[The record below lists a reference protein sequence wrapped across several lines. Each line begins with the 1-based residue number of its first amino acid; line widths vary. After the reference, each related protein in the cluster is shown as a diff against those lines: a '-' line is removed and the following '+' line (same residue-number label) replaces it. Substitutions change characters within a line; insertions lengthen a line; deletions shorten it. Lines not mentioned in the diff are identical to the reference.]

1 MSLRKFNSRFI
12 WLVLLGLLSLASLIL
27 GLLVGSVA
35 VEFGSFIKLILGQ
48 ANALESSLILDL
60 RLPRVLAAFVSGAL
74 LAVAGLL
81 MQVLLRNPLADPYIL
96 GLSGGSAVAA
106 LLALLA
112 GWSMAAVSGAAF
124 VGALISTAVVF
135 GLANAGGQAS
145 VARLLLTGVVIASGW
160 GAIISLV
167 LATSPSHTLPSLLF
181 WIMGDLSHAPNST
194 WAWVVLA
201 VALAVLL
208 PLSPSLNVLSL
219 GNMQA
224 AALGLA
230 VARLEFILFIV
241 SALLTAVAVT
251 LAGSLGFVG
260 LVIPHLMRLVLG
272 TNIRWLLPAS
282 ALAGGSLVV
291 IADTIARSLLSPQQL
306 PVGAITALIGVPC
319 FLFLLMRKSS
329 HV

>member
-12 WLVLLGLLSLASLIL
+12 WLILLGLLSLASLIL

-112 GWSMAAVSGAAF
+112 GWSIAAVSGAAF

-145 VARLLLTGVVIASGW
+145 VARLLLTGVVIASG
-160 GAIISLV
+160 
-167 LATSPSHTLPSLLF
+167 
-181 WIMGDLSHAPNST
+181 
-194 WAWVVLA
+194 
-201 VALAVLL
+201 
-208 PLSPSLNVLSL
+208 
-219 GNMQA
+219 
-224 AALGLA
+224 
-230 VARLEFILFIV
+230 
-241 SALLTAVAVT
+241 
-251 LAGSLGFVG
+251 
-260 LVIPHLMRLVLG
+260 
-272 TNIRWLLPAS
+272 
-282 ALAGGSLVV
+282 
-291 IADTIARSLLSPQQL
+291 
-306 PVGAITALIGVPC
+306 
-319 FLFLLMRKSS
+319 
-329 HV
+329 